1 MFFLRSMWTEPA
13 RQAVI
18 TDGGTCR
25 NPGPIFNGMEGLAEL
40 GSSSEEMLSPGRMR
54 DAMTRDVMV

>member
-1 MFFLRSMWTEPA
+1 
-13 RQAVI
+13 
-18 TDGGTCR
+18 
-25 NPGPIFNGMEGLAEL
+25 MEGLAEL